1 MSSRSLSLPVIVAL
15 LLGLV
20 SVLRYCGQA
29 QRNPVTGEVQRV
41 ALSPKQEIALGLHS
55 APMMMQRHGGEL
67 RDAEIAP
74 YVSRIGHR
82 LVQSTFA
89 RTAPYRFDFHVLR
102 DRQTLNAFALPGGQ
116 IFITQA
122 LLMRLRSEA
131 QLAGVLGHEI
141 GHVIAR
147 HGAQHL
153 AKQQLGQALVTAVQ
167 VGSYDSRDP
176 SRGRAASLLAQAANQ
191 MIGLRYGREDELES
205 DAYGFRILVEAGY
218 DPRGL
223 AELMD
228 VLDAA
233 SSGGR
238 PPEFLSTHP
247 NPGNRR
253 ARIAEAI
260 AERIPTPP
268 GLPSGLRRGDEDFA
282 AHVLRAAPETRL

>member
-1 MSSRSLSLPVIVAL
+1 MFGRRISAFMADNNIDA
-15 LLGLV
+15 
-20 SVLRYCGQA
+20 
-29 QRNPVTGEVQRV
+29 
-41 ALSPKQEIALGLHS
+41 SPCVPTKQN
-55 APMMMQRHGGEL
+55 
-67 RDAEIAP
+67 
-74 YVSRIGHR
+74 
-82 LVQSTFA
+82 T
-89 RTAPYRFDFHVLR
+89 
-102 DRQTLNAFALPGGQ
+102 TLA
-116 IFITQA
+116 
-122 LLMRLRSEA
+122 
-131 QLAGVLGHEI
+131 
-141 GHVIAR
+141 
-147 HGAQHL
+147 
-153 AKQQLGQALVTAVQ
+153 
-167 VGSYDSRDP
+167 
-176 SRGRAASLLAQAANQ
+176 